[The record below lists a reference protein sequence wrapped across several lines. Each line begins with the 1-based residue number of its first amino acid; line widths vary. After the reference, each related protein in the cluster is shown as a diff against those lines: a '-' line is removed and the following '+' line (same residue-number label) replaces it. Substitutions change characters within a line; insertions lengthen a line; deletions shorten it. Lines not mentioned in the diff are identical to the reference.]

1 MPSIG
6 WLVWRLAVKWRA
18 GLDRALT
25 PVGLT
30 SAQYGLLASLHGLSS
45 GGRQPSQRELADFSG
60 LEPMFV
66 SKLIRA
72 LERDGLVAR
81 ASNPADSRAFAL
93 TLTERGV
100 AAVSKARAI
109 VVELEQRRLAV
120 LGEPDSKRR
129 AALQEALL
137 MLLDHTDAIEGKD
150 RDQ

>member
-1 MPSIG
+1 MPSVG

-18 GLDRALT
+18 GLDRALA

-30 SAQYGLLASLHGLSS
+30 SAQYALLASLHGLSR

-72 LERDGLVAR
+72 LERDGLVTR

-100 AAVSKARAI
+100 EAVAKGRAI
-109 VVELEQRRLAV
+109 VTELEQRRLAV
-120 LGEPDSKRR
+120 LSEPGRERR

-137 MLLDHTDAIEGKD
+137 MLLNHTDATEGKGHH
-150 RDQ
+150 